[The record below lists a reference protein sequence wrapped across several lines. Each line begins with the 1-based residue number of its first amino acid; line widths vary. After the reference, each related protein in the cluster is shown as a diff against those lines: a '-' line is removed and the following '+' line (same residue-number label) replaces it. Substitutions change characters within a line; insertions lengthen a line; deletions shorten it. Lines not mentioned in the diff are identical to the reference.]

1 MPVLKFTVMKVKI
14 CFILFLAICQILPVS
29 AQKKNQSAKKITV
42 TGTVT
47 ENKQPVRGAVIFVDT
62 LFMKIATD
70 EEGNYRV
77 KVEPTAKV
85 IIAAI
90 PDKAYG
96 RANITNPAAV
106 DIIITESLA
115 TAPGFVNTALKVN
128 QKQLTKIQKLNTYPN
143 IYEMIRGEVAG
154 VTVSGSSVQIKQGHS
169 FFGSSTPIFVV
180 NGVKVPSIDYLI
192 PTQVKK
198 IELLTGAQASMYA
211 GVDGAPGV
219 IKITLYTGGEK

>member
-1 MPVLKFTVMKVKI
+1 MKTKI
-14 CFILFLAICQILPVS
+14 CLILFLAICQIAPVS
-29 AQKKNQSAKKITV
+29 AQKKTQSSKKITV

-47 ENKQPVRGAVIFVDT
+47 ENKKPVRGAVIFVDS

-77 KVEPTAKV
+77 KVDPGAKV

-96 RANITNPAAV
+96 RANIADPSAV

-143 IYEMIRGEVAG
+143 IYEMIRGEVPG
-154 VTVSGSSVQIKQGHS
+154 VTVTGTSVQIKQGHS
-169 FFGSSTPIFVV
+169 FFGSTTPIFVV
-180 NGVKVPSIDYLI
+180 NGVKTSSIDYLI

-198 IELLTGAQASMYA
+198 IELLTGSQAAMYS

-219 IKITLYTGGEK
+219 IRITLYTGGEK